1 MIHFIVFS
9 ECLKVFT
16 PYIRKGLLISM
27 EPVECLFLNSI
38 IVFILCAVFLSYKVL
53 MNDHS
58 METTFKRY
66 TTMSYLQMLFAILV
80 GIATILSSM
89 VVLTMDKHYNTPLI
103 NNMVFKVVSVILLVF
118 IGVILFNESYNYYQ
132 LLGIFLVVFGSG
144 LLFYHGKDSLKFKK
158 EHTLF

>member
-1 MIHFIVFS
+1 
-9 ECLKVFT
+9 
-16 PYIRKGLLISM
+16 
-27 EPVECLFLNSI
+27 
-38 IVFILCAVFLSYKVL
+38 
-53 MNDHS
+53 
-58 METTFKRY
+58 
-66 TTMSYLQMLFAILV
+66 MSYLQMLFAILV

>member
-9 ECLKVFT
+9 EFLKIFT
-16 PYIRKGLLISM
+16 PYVRKGLLINM

-38 IVFILCAVFLSYKVL
+38 VVFILCSIFLSYKVL

-58 METTFKRY
+58 METTFKKY
-66 TTMSYLQMLFAILV
+66 TTMNYWQMLFALLV

-103 NNMVFKVVSVILLVF
+103 NNMAFKVISVVLLVL
-118 IGVILFNESYNYYQ
+118 IGVILFNESYNYLQ
-132 LLGIFLVVFGSG
+132 LFGISLVVVGGS
-144 LLFYHGKDSLKFKK
+144 LLFYHSKDSLKFKK